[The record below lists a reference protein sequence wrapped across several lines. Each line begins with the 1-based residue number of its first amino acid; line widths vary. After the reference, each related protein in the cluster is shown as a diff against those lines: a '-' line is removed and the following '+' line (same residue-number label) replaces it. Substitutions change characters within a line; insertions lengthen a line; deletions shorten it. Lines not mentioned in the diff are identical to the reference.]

1 MSEVTYMSSS
11 ERQTDLALGGTG
23 TVRQSDS
30 RWLSL
35 LVLCIGFL
43 MIILDTT
50 IVNVALPSIQRD
62 LSFSQAGLAWVVNA
76 YLIAYGGLM
85 LLAGR
90 LGDLLGR
97 KRVFLSGLA
106 LFTTASLV
114 CGASVSQPMLIAAR
128 FGQGVGGAAS
138 SAVILGM
145 VVTLF
150 PEPRERARAIGV
162 VSFVASAGGAIGLL
176 AGGLIT
182 QAISWHWIFF
192 VNLPIGVATVVVAA
206 RLLSSERGIGLSEG
220 ADVVGAVLVTAAL
233 MLGVYSIVSSTDY
246 GLGSLHTLG
255 FGAVALLLLAAF
267 IIRQAT
273 ARHPL
278 LPLRLFRSRN
288 VSGAN
293 VVQIGMVAA
302 MFGFFFLGSLDL
314 ERVQGFGPLALGL
327 AFLPFTLVMGT
338 LSVGFSARL
347 ITRFGPRRVLLA
359 GLALMTVGLML
370 LARGPLYSDYVRD
383 WLPLVVLLG
392 LGAGLSFPSLMM
404 LAMSGATPSDA
415 GLASGLIN
423 TTAQVGG
430 ALGLAVL
437 ATLASNRTGA
447 LLAEGQSAA
456 SAQSGGFHLAWAI
469 GAGLVVAVIVL
480 AATVLKSETV
490 AETEGSQQEE
500 ASSPTEGVGV

>member
-1 MSEVTYMSSS
+1 MSKVTYMSSS
-11 ERQTDLALGGTG
+11 ERQTDPALGRTG
-23 TVRQSDS
+23 TVHPSDS

-35 LVLCIGFL
+35 LILCAGFL

-50 IVNVALPSIQRD
+50 IVNVALPTIQRD
-62 LSFSQAGLAWVVNA
+62 LGFSQAGLAWVVNA

-90 LGDLLGR
+90 LGDLFGR

-114 CGASVSQPMLIAAR
+114 CGASVSQTMLIAAR
-128 FGQGVGGAAS
+128 FAQGVGGAAS

-150 PEPRERARAIGV
+150 PETRERARAIGI

-182 QAISWHWIFF
+182 QTISWHWIFF
-192 VNLPIGVATVVVAA
+192 VNLPIGVATAVLAMRILA
-206 RLLSSERGIGLSEG
+206 SERGIGLSEG
-220 ADVVGAVLVTAAL
+220 ADVVGAVLVTTAL

-255 FGAVALLLLAAF
+255 FSAVALLLLAAF
-267 IIRQAT
+267 VIRQAT

-288 VSGAN
+288 VTGAN
-293 VVQIGMVAA
+293 VIQTGMVAA
-302 MFGFFFLGSLDL
+302 MFSFFFLGSLDL

-327 AFLPFTLVMGT
+327 AFLPLTLTMGT
-338 LSVGFSARL
+338 LSIGFSARL
-347 ITRFGPRRVLLA
+347 ITRFGARRVLPT
-359 GLALMTVGLML
+359 GLALMAVGLVL
-370 LARGPLYSDYVRD
+370 LARGPLYSDYVQN
-383 WLPLVVLLG
+383 WLLLMVLLG
-392 LGAGLSFPSLMM
+392 VGAGLSFPALTM

-423 TTAQVGG
+423 TTGQVGG
-430 ALGLAVL
+430 ALGLAIF

-447 LLAEGQSAA
+447 LLAEGQSTVAA
-456 SAQSGGFHLAWAI
+456 LSGGYHLSWAI
-469 GAGLVVAVIVL
+469 AAGLVIAMIVL
-480 AATVLKSETV
+480 AATVLKSETATK
-490 AETEGSQQEE
+490 AESSQQEE
-500 ASSPTEGVGV
+500 EDSSPVLG